1 MTTAVDARK
10 LIGQAMGILMERF
23 NLDSDHAFQ
32 VLKRFSQSSK
42 PQNARRG
49 RGTRRHP
56 RTTRL
61 TPV

>member
-32 VLKRFSQSSK
+32 VLKRFSQSSNRK
-42 PQNARRG
+42 LHDVAAELVD
-49 RGTRRHP
+49 TRELP
-56 RTTRL
+56 G
-61 TPV
+61 